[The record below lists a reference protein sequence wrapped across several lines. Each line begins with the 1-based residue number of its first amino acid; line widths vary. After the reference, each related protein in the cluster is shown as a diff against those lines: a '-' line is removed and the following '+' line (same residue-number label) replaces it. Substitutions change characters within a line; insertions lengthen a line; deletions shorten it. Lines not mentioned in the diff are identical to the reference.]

1 MVQQTNPSEKIETNF
16 NRLFKTLRIN
26 QTLRACGIRK
36 FCGVSVLDVFS
47 LLFSLVFLGKSLH
60 RQLGS
65 ERGDGMPGKDAYYRF
80 LNNCRYSWRKFLLA
94 VAARVIDTFQ
104 NLTSSRRVK
113 VLILDDSILS
123 RNYSKK
129 AELLARVFDHSKG
142 VFVKGYN
149 LLTLGWSDGFS
160 FVPVDFA
167 LLSSANDA
175 NRLVG
180 ENENIDKRTC
190 GYKRRKEAV
199 EKKPRVASDLLDHAI
214 AAGISADYVLM
225 DTWFTNEPM
234 ICTILDKGLHVIG
247 MVKELKQRYTRGGES
262 LSLSQLRSLCKAKTG
277 SEIIGSIKVQTKTG
291 IPIKLV
297 FIQNR
302 NNRKEWLA
310 ILSTDTTLEDQEIVR
325 VYGMRWAIEVFF
337 KSCKSLLKLGSEFQG
352 QSFDMRVSHT
362 TIVFTR
368 YILIEWERR
377 HHEDDRSFGGLFFLF
392 SDEIRDIDLKTA
404 LRSILQ
410 LFLGVNKLVSP
421 KKAKEAFCQF
431 REWIASQPSYIKS
444 LLADLCCEV

>member
-1 MVQQTNPSEKIETNF
+1 MVQQTIPSEKVETNF
-16 NRLFKTLRIN
+16 YRLFKTLKIG

-36 FCGVSVLDVFS
+36 FCGVSVLDVFGF
-47 LLFSLVFLGKSLH
+47 LFSLVFLGKSLH
-60 RQLGS
+60 RQLDS
-65 ERGDGMPGKDAYYRF
+65 ERGDGMPRKDTYYRF
-80 LNNCRYSWRKFLLA
+80 LNNCRYSWRKFLLS
-94 VAARVIDTFQ
+94 VAARVIDTFET
-104 NLTSSRRVK
+104 LTSSKRVK

-123 RNYSKK
+123 KNRSKK
-129 AELLARVFDHSKG
+129 TELLARLFDHSKG

-149 LLTLGWSDGFS
+149 LLALGWSDGFS

-180 ENENIDKRTC
+180 ENGTIDKRTC
-190 GYKRRKEAV
+190 GYKRRKEAL
-199 EKKPRVASDLLDHAI
+199 EKKPQVASKLLDHAL

-234 ICTILDKGLHVIG
+234 IHTVLDKGLHVIG
-247 MVKELKQRYTRGGES
+247 MVKELKQRYTKGDEP
-262 LSLSQLRSLCKAKTG
+262 LSLSQLRALCKAKTG
-277 SEIIGSIKVQTKTG
+277 SEIIGSVKVKTKTG
-291 IPIKLV
+291 IPVKIV

-310 ILSTDTTLEDQEIVR
+310 ILSTDTTLDDQEVVR
-325 VYGMRWAIEVFF
+325 IYGMRWDIEVFF

-352 QSFDMRVSHT
+352 QSFDMRISHT

-368 YILIEWERR
+368 YILLEWERR
-377 HHEDDRSFGGLFFLF
+377 HNQDERSFGGLFFLF

-404 LRSILQ
+404 LRFIVR
-410 LFLGVNKLVSP
+410 LFQEVNKLVSP
-421 KKAKEAFCQF
+421 KKAKEVFCQL
-431 REWIASQPSYIKS
+431 RDWIASQPIYIRA